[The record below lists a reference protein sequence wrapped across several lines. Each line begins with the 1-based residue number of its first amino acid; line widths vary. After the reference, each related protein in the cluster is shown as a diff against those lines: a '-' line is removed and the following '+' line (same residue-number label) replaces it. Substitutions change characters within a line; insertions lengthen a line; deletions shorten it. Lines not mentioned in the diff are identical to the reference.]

1 MKHFY
6 TLLLLLIST
15 ATFAQIPAG
24 YYSTATGSGYTL
36 KTQLKK
42 IIDDMDDPE
51 ISNTI
56 EEEHNPQSYNALDG
70 FNATYERDFYYDA
83 GQNNT
88 ILDIY
93 SENPSGNDPYNF
105 TPTTDECGN
114 YNNEGDCYNKEH
126 IIPQSV
132 FNSQAPMQSDAH
144 HLLPTDGRVNGFRSN
159 YPFGQV
165 NNAQL
170 VNQSGI
176 TNPTLNGSKL
186 GNNLNSGYS
195 AGYTGIVFEPI
206 DEFKGDIARIYFY
219 FATRYE
225 DQISSWSDYDMFDGS
240 SDKVFDDTFLSIL
253 TTWHNNDPVSQKEI
267 DRNNNIYYNHQN
279 NRNPFIDHPEYVNLI
294 WNPTP
299 DTEAPTDPTNLIAS
313 NPTDNTIDLN
323 WTASTDN
330 ITVVSYD
337 IYIDG
342 INSFNSLTNSFTVPG
357 LTPETTYCFTVKA
370 KDAAGNESDF
380 SNQSCETTLEGGST
394 GSECAS
400 ETFTNIPTEN
410 AGTYLDRTWTGDNS
424 AQWTAT
430 NARTDQTINGASIT
444 LDNRDVGDDA
454 VLTSPIVSSGIGNLT
469 VTTQRKFSG
478 TDSSLNLYVNGVFK
492 GTIPYSGTVQTTT
505 IPNINVEGNVT
516 IVISE
521 EAPGNRVAI
530 DNLSWTCYSSL
541 SNEEFSQETFNIY
554 PNPVSNQLNIQLNS
568 TEKTQIEIYNILGKR
583 VLTKTI
589 HQSQTIQLDNLNS
602 GVYILKLTQNNSTIS
617 KKLIKR

>member
-6 TLLLLLIST
+6 TLLLLLVSVT
-15 ATFAQIPAG
+15 TFAQIPAG

-36 KTQLKK
+36 KTQLKN
-42 IIDDMDDPE
+42 IITNGHSPKTYDQLFD
-51 ISNTI
+51 
-56 EEEHNPQSYNALDG
+56 L
-70 FNATYERDFYYDA
+70 ATGYRATDVDDFYEND
-83 GQNNT
+83 GSVM
-88 ILDIY
+88 DMY
-93 SENPSGNDPYNF
+93 SENPTSTDPYNYSYYAN
-105 TPTTDECGN
+105 PSDKCGN
-114 YNNEGDCYNKEH
+114 YNSEMDCYNGEH
-126 IIPQSV
+126 LMPQSV
-132 FNSQAPMQSDAH
+132 YGSAMPMVGDIHQVI
-144 HLLPTDGRVNGFRSN
+144 PTDG
-159 YPFGQV
+159 YV
-165 NNAQL
+165 NNGRGSLAF
-170 VNQSGI
+170 GE
-176 TNPTLNGSKL
+176 TNSATTTYMNGSKR
-186 GNNLNSGYS
+186 GPSSISGYS
-195 AGYTGIVFEPI
+195 GTVFEPI
-206 DEFKGDIARIYFY
+206 DEFKGDIARCLLY
-219 FATRYE
+219 FAVRYE
-225 DQISSWSDYDMFDGS
+225 DQVDSWSHPMLNGTNDQVYEDWFIALLLD
-240 SDKVFDDTFLSIL
+240 
-253 TTWHNNDPVSQKEI
+253 WHNNDAVNQRELN
-267 DRNNNIYYNHQN
+267 RNNAAYIHQG
-279 NRNPFIDHPEYVNLI
+279 NRNPFIDNPSYVNMI

-617 KKLIKR
+617 KKLIKK